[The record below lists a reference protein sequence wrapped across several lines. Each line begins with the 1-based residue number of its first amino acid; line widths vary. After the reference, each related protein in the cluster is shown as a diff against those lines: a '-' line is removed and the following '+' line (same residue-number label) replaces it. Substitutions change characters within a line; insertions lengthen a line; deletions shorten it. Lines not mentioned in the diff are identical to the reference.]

1 MQVIEDRRPAL
12 IKRDDLLAEQQ
23 PAEHFFPSQMYATL
37 RVRIDGMRGYEIFS
51 CSDVDPVP
59 LILFDFDCLPWS
71 GGILPRIVM
80 RMNELSEAITAA
92 ALARGKRC
100 SPAIFVEVPSQLADA
115 AVIAVQAVFGARFD
129 EMFRSGPIER
139 IIDVL
144 TIDPVLFEDPVRL
157 MLNAGAHVSGGRV
170 KLAPSALA
178 RSAELP
184 LFGAL
189 ALKPGEAVMG
199 DVLRVA
205 MLAAIADLDP
215 APRRTEGAA
224 VRFG

>member
-1 MQVIEDRRPAL
+1 MD
-12 IKRDDLLAEQQ
+12 
-23 PAEHFFPSQMYATL
+23 
-37 RVRIDGMRGYEIFS
+37 
-51 CSDVDPVP
+51 
-59 LILFDFDCLPWS
+59 
-71 GGILPRIVM
+71 
-80 RMNELSEAITAA
+80 ELSEAITAA

-170 KLAPSALA
+170 KLSPSGV
-178 RSAELP
+178 
-184 LFGAL
+184 GAL
-189 ALKPGEAVMG
+189 GGTAAFRLVGVEAG
-199 DVLRVA
+199 RGCDGRRVA
-205 MLAAIADLDP
+205 RGDAGRDCGS
-215 APRRTEGAA
+215 RSGAETD
-224 VRFG
+224 